1 MKIPVPYPALSRYAG
16 GGLSVNRSRHRTT
29 QIASSVLVCLLLTA
43 CAGDRYHAHGINQLE
58 AGEIDPG
65 ISSLKKATELEER
78 NQRFKIDYLIQRD
91 KHAGVLIKE
100 ADQARADGDTS
111 LAREL
116 YANVLTLNPGHERA
130 RSTLASLD
138 QDARNLQL
146 VQEGEI
152 YLKDGRLH
160 AAQERAARVLAEEP
174 DNRRAAQ
181 LKKAT
186 LDAKAD
192 IEVKRD
198 RDREARSVM
207 GSLVSLQ
214 FRDATI
220 RTVFE
225 ALSISTGLNILL
237 DREVKLDTRVTV
249 FVKDVAAEDAIDLI
263 LMQNNLEKRITNS
276 NTMMVYPATAA
287 KQAEY
292 QELTVRSFRI
302 TNADLKYLMGML
314 KSMLKLKDV
323 SADDRT
329 GLLVIR
335 DTPDTLRIAE
345 KLIALHDEPDPEV
358 MLEVEVLEISEGR
371 SSNLGVLPPSS
382 ITIATPGGSSAASG
396 GALTPSGLS
405 LGALRALR
413 SGDLTV
419 TPISG
424 TLNFKLQDTDAKI
437 LASPRIRARNRE
449 KAKIMIGDRVPTI
462 INNVTPVNGGSSV
475 VTGTVTYQ
483 DVGLKLEFEPQVYA
497 NKEVGIKINL
507 EVSNIAREFTDA
519 QGSRSY
525 QIGTR
530 NASTFLRLADGETQV
545 LGGLITDEERSTA
558 DKIPGVGHLPLVGRL
573 FGNTGTNKSRSEI
586 VLAITPRIVRTYA
599 DMEQSRSSIFSGTA
613 LALRDRQIL
622 ADPVSRLK
630 LPNSVAGATPS
641 VTVMQTPPSPP
652 PGPVTPGNPGTGGQ
666 APGTPPAAAAPP
678 LPASSSISLNKSATA
693 LHPPPPQTPPS
704 PSSGPVMPGNPG
716 TGAQAPGTPPAAAAP
731 SPTASSSISSNK
743 SATALPPPP
752 PMIKR

>member
-1 MKIPVPYPALSRYAG
+1 MKISALYPASRDSD
-16 GGLSVNRSRHRTT
+16 GGLLLKRPRRRIT
-29 QIASSVLVCLLLTA
+29 QVTSGVLACIMLAA
-43 CAGDRYHAHGINQLE
+43 CAGDRFHTLGMNQLE

-65 ISSLKKATELEER
+65 IASLKKATELEER
-78 NQRFKIDYLIQRD
+78 NQRFKIDYLVQRD
-91 KHAGVLIKE
+91 KQGGILIKE

-116 YANVLTLNPGHERA
+116 YANALTLSPGNERA
-130 RSTLASLD
+130 RTTLAALD

-146 VQEGEI
+146 LQEGETF
-152 YLKDGRLH
+152 LKDGRLK

-174 DNRRAAQ
+174 GNKRAIQ
-181 LKKAT
+181 LKKSV
-186 LDAKAD
+186 LDANVTQE
-192 IEVKRD
+192 IERD
-198 RDREARSVM
+198 RAREARSVM
-207 GSLVSLQ
+207 GSPVSLQ

-225 ALSISTGLNILL
+225 ALSMSTGLNILL

-249 FVKDVAAEDAIDLI
+249 FIKDVAVEDAINLI

-287 KQAEY
+287 KLSEY

-323 SADDRT
+323 SADERT

-382 ITIATPGGSSAASG
+382 ITIGTPRGPATAAVGSA
-396 GALTPSGLS
+396 TTSGLTI
-405 LGALRALR
+405 GALRALR

-530 NASTFLRLADGETQV
+530 NASTFLRLADGETQI

-558 DKIPGVGHLPLVGRL
+558 DKIPGLGHLPLIGQL

-599 DMEQSRSSIFSGTA
+599 DMEQSRSNIFSGTA

-622 ADPVSRLK
+622 GDPVSRLN
-630 LPNSVAGATPS
+630 LPNSVSGATPS
-641 VTVMQTPPSPP
+641 VTVMQ
-652 PGPVTPGNPGTGGQ
+652 
-666 APGTPPAAAAPP
+666 
-678 LPASSSISLNKSATA
+678 SSS
-693 LHPPPPQTPPS
+693 S
-704 PSSGPVMPGNPG
+704 PSSGAPVTGSPVPGAQIPGAPPPSVMPPPRPPLN
-716 TGAQAPGTPPAAAAP
+716 APIQGPAG
-731 SPTASSSISSNK
+731 
-743 SATALPPPP
+743 LPPPP
-752 PMIKR
+752 PMLQR

>member
-1 MKIPVPYPALSRYAG
+1 MKTPVLYSASLHSAG
-16 GGLSVNRSRHRTT
+16 GKLTIQRRSHRTT
-29 QIASSVLVCLLLTA
+29 PIASAVLVCLLLSA
-43 CAGDRYHAHGINQLE
+43 CAGDRYHRQGMNQLE
-58 AGEIDPG
+58 DGAIDPG
-65 ISSLKKATELEER
+65 IASLKKATELEER
-78 NQRFKIDYLIQRD
+78 NQRFKIDYLVQRD
-91 KHAGVLIKE
+91 KHAGALIKE

-111 LAREL
+111 LAREI
-116 YANVLTLNPGHERA
+116 YTNILTMNPGHERA
-130 RSTLASLD
+130 RATLAALD
-138 QDARNLQL
+138 QDVRNLQL
-146 VQEGEI
+146 LQEGET
-152 YLKDGRLH
+152 YLKDGRLP

-174 DNRRAAQ
+174 DNKRAVQ
-181 LKKAT
+181 LRKAV
-186 LDAKAD
+186 LDAKLAL
-192 IEVKRD
+192 EVERD
-198 RDREARSVM
+198 RVREARSVM
-207 GSLVSLQ
+207 GSPVSLQ

-225 ALSISTGLNILL
+225 ALSMSTGLNILL
-237 DREVKLDTRVTV
+237 DREVKLDTRVSV
-249 FVKDVAAEDAIDLI
+249 FVKDVAVEDAIDLV

-276 NTMMVYPATAA
+276 NTMVVYPATAG

-323 SADDRT
+323 SADERT

-335 DTPDTLRIAE
+335 DTADTIRIAE

-358 MLEVEVLEISEGR
+358 MLEVEVLEVSEGR
-371 SSNLGVLPPSS
+371 ASNLGILPPSA
-382 ITIATPGGSSAASG
+382 ITIGTPGPAGS
-396 GALTPSGLS
+396 LT

-413 SGDLTV
+413 SDALTV

-424 TLNFKLQDTDAKI
+424 TINFKLQDSDAKI

-530 NASTFLRLADGETQV
+530 NASTFLRLADGETQI
-545 LGGLITDEERSTA
+545 LGGLITDEDRSTA
-558 DKIPGVGHLPLVGRL
+558 DKIPGLGHLPLVGRL
-573 FGNTGTNKSRSEI
+573 FGNTGGNKTRTEI

-613 LALRDRQIL
+613 LSLRDRQIL
-622 ADPVSRLK
+622 GDPVTRLK
-630 LPNSVAGATPS
+630 LPNSVSSGTPS
-641 VTVMQTPPSPP
+641 VTVMQSSPSPASGATTPGGPVPGAQVPETPAGAAMPPSTTAPSF
-652 PGPVTPGNPGTGGQ
+652 TPN
-666 APGTPPAAAAPP
+666 
-678 LPASSSISLNKSATA
+678 S
-693 LHPPPPQTPPS
+693 S
-704 PSSGPVMPGNPG
+704 PSG
-716 TGAQAPGTPPAAAAP
+716 
-731 SPTASSSISSNK
+731 
-743 SATALPPPP
+743 LPPPP
-752 PMIKR
+752 PMIRR

>member
-1 MKIPVPYPALSRYAG
+1 MKIPVLYPALSRSAG
-16 GGLSVNRSRHRTT
+16 GGLSVVRQGHRTT
-29 QIASSVLVCLLLTA
+29 QVTSAVLACLLLSA
-43 CAGDRYHAHGINQLE
+43 CAGDRYHTQGMNQLE
-58 AGEIDPG
+58 DGAIDPG
-65 ISSLKKATELEER
+65 IASLKKATELEER
-78 NQRFKIDYLIQRD
+78 NQRFKIDYLVQRD
-91 KHAGVLIKE
+91 KHAAALIKE

-116 YANVLTLNPGHERA
+116 YANVLTLSPGNERA
-130 RSTLASLD
+130 KTALAALD
-138 QDARNLQL
+138 QNARNIQL
-146 VQEGEI
+146 LQEGET
-152 YLKDGRLH
+152 YLKDGRLP

-174 DNRRAAQ
+174 DNKRAAQ
-181 LKKAT
+181 LRKAV
-186 LDAKAD
+186 LDAKLTL
-192 IEVKRD
+192 EVERD
-198 RDREARSVM
+198 RVREARSVM
-207 GSLVSLQ
+207 GSPVSLQ
-214 FRDATI
+214 FRDTTI

-225 ALSISTGLNILL
+225 ALSVSTGLNILL

-249 FVKDVAAEDAIDLI
+249 FVKDVAVEDAIDLI

-276 NTMMVYPATAA
+276 NTMVVYPATAA

-302 TNADLKYLMGML
+302 TNADLKYLLGML

-335 DTPDTLRIAE
+335 DTADTIRIAE
-345 KLIALHDEPDPEV
+345 KLIAIHDEPDPEV

-371 SSNLGVLPPSS
+371 SSNLGVLPPNS
-382 ITIATPGGSSAASG
+382 ITIGTPGAS
-396 GALTPSGLS
+396 SGLTI
-405 LGALRALR
+405 GALRALR

-437 LASPRIRARNRE
+437 LASPRIRARNKE

-530 NASTFLRLADGETQV
+530 NASTFLRLADGETQI

-558 DKIPGVGHLPLVGRL
+558 DKIPGPGHLPLIGRL

-622 ADPVSRLK
+622 GDPVSRLN
-630 LPNSVAGATPS
+630 LPNSVSGGAPS
-641 VTVMQTPPSPP
+641 VTVMRSSPSPTSGATM
-652 PGPVTPGNPGTGGQ
+652 PGSPATGVQ
-666 APGTPPAAAAPP
+666 APGTPPVVAMPP
-678 LPASSSISLNKSATA
+678 SPVPSSISPNQGLPG
-693 LHPPPPQTPPS
+693 LPS
-704 PSSGPVMPGNPG
+704 
-716 TGAQAPGTPPAAAAP
+716 
-731 SPTASSSISSNK
+731 
-743 SATALPPPP
+743 PP

>member
-1 MKIPVPYPALSRYAG
+1 MKTPVLQPAIVLRVSG
-16 GGLSVNRSRHRTT
+16 GPGTDWPRRKKLT
-29 QIASSVLVCLLLTA
+29 QIAAGVLTCLLLTA
-43 CAGDRYHAHGINQLE
+43 CAGDRYHRLGMKQLE
-58 AGEIDPG
+58 DGEIDPG
-65 ISSLKKATELEER
+65 IAALKKATELEER
-78 NQRFKIDYLIQRD
+78 NQRFKIDYLVQRD

-100 ADQARADGDTS
+100 ADQARADGDAS

-116 YANVLTLNPGHERA
+116 YANVLTLSPGNERA
-130 RSTLASLD
+130 KATLAALD

-146 VQEGEI
+146 LQEGETF
-152 YLKDGRLH
+152 LKDGRLP
-160 AAQERAARVLAEEP
+160 AAQERAARVLVEEP
-174 DNRRAAQ
+174 DNKRAHQ
-181 LKKAT
+181 LKKAV
-186 LDAKAD
+186 LDAKLTL
-192 IEVKRD
+192 EVERD
-198 RDREARSVM
+198 RVREARSVM
-207 GSLVSLQ
+207 GSPVSLQ
-214 FRDATI
+214 FRDATL

-225 ALSISTGLNILL
+225 AISVSTGLNILL
-237 DREVKLDTRVTV
+237 DREVKIDTRVTV
-249 FVKDVAAEDAIDLI
+249 FVKDVAVEDAIDLI

-276 NTMMVYPATAA
+276 NTMVVYPATAG

-323 SADDRT
+323 SADERT

-335 DTPDTLRIAE
+335 DTADTIRVAE

-371 SSNLGVLPPSS
+371 ASNLGVLPPSA
-382 ITIATPGGSSAASG
+382 ITIGTPGPAGS
-396 GALTPSGLS
+396 LT

-413 SGDLTV
+413 SDALTV
-419 TPISG
+419 TPIAG

-497 NKEVGIKINL
+497 NKDVGIKINL

-530 NASTFLRLADGETQV
+530 NASTFLRLADGETQI
-545 LGGLITDEERSTA
+545 LGGLITDEDRSTA
-558 DKIPGVGHLPLVGRL
+558 DKIPGLGHLPLVGRL
-573 FGNTGTNKSRSEI
+573 FGNTGSNKTRTEI
-586 VLAITPRIVRTYA
+586 VLAITPRIVRSYA
-599 DMEQSRSSIFSGTA
+599 DMEQSRSNIFSGTA
-613 LALRDRQIL
+613 LTLRDRQIL
-622 ADPVSRLK
+622 GDPVTRLK
-630 LPNSVAGATPS
+630 LPNSVSGGTPS
-641 VTVMQTPPSPP
+641 VSVMQPSSS
-652 PGPVTPGNPGTGGQ
+652 PGAGPAAPGNP
-666 APGTPPAAAAPP
+666 APTPPAGAVM
-678 LPASSSISLNKSATA
+678 
-693 LHPPPPQTPPS
+693 PPPAQPS
-704 PSSGPVMPGNPG
+704 I
-716 TGAQAPGTPPAAAAP
+716 AP
-731 SPTASSSISSNK
+731 SQGLPG
-743 SATALPPPP
+743 LPPPP
-752 PMIKR
+752 PMIRR